1 MGNRKSIGD
10 STQFLS
16 DVAMVTEGVRS
27 AFHSMD
33 ERLGYAE
40 HAVDTVVPLVKE
52 IDAAMDGQP
61 DDLVAMAAW
70 MFLMLTVKRKFERGE
85 MVPIKKPS

>member
-1 MGNRKSIGD
+1 
-10 STQFLS
+10 
-16 DVAMVTEGVRS
+16 MVTEGVRS

-40 HAVDTVVPLVKE
+40 HAVDTVLPLVRE
-52 IDAAMDGQP
+52 IDGAMDGHP
-61 DDLVAMAAW
+61 DDVVVLAVW

-85 MVPIKKPS
+85 IVPITKP